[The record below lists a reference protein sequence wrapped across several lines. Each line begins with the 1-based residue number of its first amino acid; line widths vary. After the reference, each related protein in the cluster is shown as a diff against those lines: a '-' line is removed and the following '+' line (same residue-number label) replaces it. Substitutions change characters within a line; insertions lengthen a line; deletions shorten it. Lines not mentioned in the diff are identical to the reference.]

1 MLNLC
6 QVPLNACG
14 ISTTNAAEAENSPVW
29 GFVLARLQSMR
40 VNSCTTQ
47 VKECLQSEDR
57 CGPDYTQCIGLDT
70 DAIIRLCP
78 YDTLVG
84 CQEVYADQDIRGD
97 AVYEEL
103 YDMVQGI
110 MLNIDN
116 NMLTECQNAANEAMI
131 KVCGDADNCENL
143 TVDENLGARSLQ
155 YKICE
160 YSTKDNKISYNDASC
175 VADASVISDADYREN
190 RPLAGILSGLIFW
203 ENVDVDE
210 NGNLYDV
217 DTYLTTAGLTVS
229 DSERQLIK
237 TELGSL
243 QNNINNAMG
252 AIESDQRV
260 HYCMKGRTV
269 DGIRNIVDRSGTEGT
284 ETTGRFPHLTDQIRL
299 TIANAALRTARE
311 NYYAEYDK
319 RIDKMYE
326 DFKTV
331 GEKLQELSEED
342 QLNARREASRQ
353 ACINLA
359 HAATVAMSPVS
370 TATAYSNSVSSTSL
384 NQATLIMPYTSGKSN
399 LQSAE
404 QFNKALSAA
413 DLTGSSRS
421 QNLTLIRD
429 VTTTFNWDTLVCK
442 KCIRTQTCAQVKK
455 PCSAVNIAPNGMMPL
470 KHVKMFSSEKS
481 PIWGIFI

>member
-14 ISTTNAAEAENSPVW
+14 IDTDDPTNSEGYNAQIWN
-29 GFVLARLQSMR
+29 FVVAKLQSMR

-47 VKECLQSEDR
+47 VKECLQADDR
-57 CGPDYTQCIGLDT
+57 CGSDYTQCIGLDT

-84 CQEVYADQDIRGD
+84 CQEVYAGQDIRGD

-243 QNNINNAMG
+243 QNNINNAVY
-252 AIESDQRV
+252 QR
-260 HYCMKGRTV
+260 
-269 DGIRNIVDRSGTEGT
+269 
-284 ETTGRFPHLTDQIRL
+284 
-299 TIANAALRTARE
+299 
-311 NYYAEYDK
+311 
-319 RIDKMYE
+319 
-326 DFKTV
+326 
-331 GEKLQELSEED
+331 
-342 QLNARREASRQ
+342 
-353 ACINLA
+353 
-359 HAATVAMSPVS
+359 
-370 TATAYSNSVSSTSL
+370 
-384 NQATLIMPYTSGKSN
+384 
-399 LQSAE
+399 
-404 QFNKALSAA
+404 
-413 DLTGSSRS
+413 
-421 QNLTLIRD
+421 
-429 VTTTFNWDTLVCK
+429 K
-442 KCIRTQTCAQVKK
+442 K
-455 PCSAVNIAPNGMMPL
+455 
-470 KHVKMFSSEKS
+470 
-481 PIWGIFI
+481 